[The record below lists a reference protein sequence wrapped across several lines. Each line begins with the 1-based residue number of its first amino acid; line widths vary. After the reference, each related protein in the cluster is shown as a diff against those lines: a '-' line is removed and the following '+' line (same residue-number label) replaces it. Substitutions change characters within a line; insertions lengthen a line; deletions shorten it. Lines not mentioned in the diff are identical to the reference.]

1 MERHGK
7 IDFEIIVTFLG
18 NPKPILKWSSSSKRL
33 MKIIQTSNT
42 AKFSSHQLVNRKQ
55 SLVSKTSSTLKI
67 ESLERG
73 DHHSEIKCVAV
84 NTNLTRP
91 PEKSIRINLLRKLIY
106 LYLLII
112 TWYQLNAQDLI
123 LEDF

>member
-1 MERHGK
+1 MYYVERHGK
-7 IDFEIIVTFLG
+7 INFEIIVTFLG

-42 AKFSSHQLVNRKQ
+42 VKFSSHQLVNRKQ
-55 SLVSKTSSTLKI
+55 NLVSKTSSTLKI

-73 DHHSEIKCVAV
+73 DHHSEIKCAAI

-106 LYLLII
+106 VILMI
-112 TWYQLNAQDLI
+112 TWL
-123 LEDF
+123 F

>member
-1 MERHGK
+1 MIKHTKYYLAMHGK
-7 IDFEIIVTFLG
+7 INFEDIISLLLG

-73 DHHSEIKCVAV
+73 DHHSEIRCEAV

-106 LYLLII
+106 FILMI
-112 TWYQLNAQDLI
+112 TWLKL
-123 LEDF
+123 F

>member
-1 MERHGK
+1 
-7 IDFEIIVTFLG
+7 
-18 NPKPILKWSSSSKRL
+18 

-42 AKFSSHQLVNRKQ
+42 VKSSSHQLVNRKQ
-55 SLVSKTSSTLKI
+55 NLVSKISSTLKI

-73 DHHSEIKCVAV
+73 DHHSEIRCAAI

-106 LYLLII
+106 FIFMII
-112 TWYQLNAQDLI
+112 WYKLR
-123 LEDF
+123 F